1 MPSCF
6 LKTGLWA
13 NFSGFGQNDKIVK
26 TGKNGKN
33 DQKQGILG
41 ILGVFSDFQKMG
53 KMTKTSDFAKNG
65 PFCKIGHF

>member
-1 MPSCF
+1 LPKS
-6 LKTGLWA
+6 LPETVLWA
-13 NFSGFGQNDKIVK
+13 NFWGSGQNDKIVK
-26 TGKNGKN
+26 IVKNGKN

-41 ILGVFSDFQKMG
+41 ILRVFSDFQKMG